1 MRNNFT
7 LFFIF
12 WSSVFFGQSIA
23 SKMLQGRIM
32 VESNY
37 VDGVNIKNETTNQTT
52 VSRIEGYFRLPA
64 KEGDIVVF
72 SSVNLE
78 LFTKIVTQK
87 DLINNELKIEMLLK
101 SIILKSVIIN
111 DNAEISAEKL
121 RIIPYGQKKYTPAER
136 KLYTATSGGGID
148 GILNTISGRKQML
161 KKEILVE
168 KKEQFLQKL
177 EYLFEEKFY
186 TQQLK
191 IPKDYIKGF
200 QYYCIE
206 NQDFS
211 SALKAKNKTLCEFQI
226 IKLAELY
233 NQIIADESK

>member
-1 MRNNFT
+1 
-7 LFFIF
+7 
-12 WSSVFFGQSIA
+12 
-23 SKMLQGRIM
+23 M